1 MSWKVFA
8 QGRRICRQFPVA
20 DISVRFWGVRGSIPS
35 PGSRT
40 ARYGGNTACVEVRCG
55 DHLVIFDAG
64 TGLRLLG
71 NELVQAA
78 AAANADI
85 FLSHCHI
92 DHIAGLPFFA
102 PFFLPA
108 SQIRL
113 WAGNLLPERTLAQ
126 VARMVMS
133 EPLFPGETGIFKADI
148 EFRDFHSGA
157 VLEPHPGVTLRTAP
171 LNHSGRATGY
181 RLEYRGCSIA
191 YITDTEHQPGQLDPH
206 VMALADGVDLLIYD
220 GNYTDEEFVARA
232 GWGHSTWQEGVRIL
246 AAAGAKQLAIFHH
259 DPDHSDEFLDD
270 VQAQATARHS
280 GAIVAAEGMV
290 FRI

>member
-1 MSWKVFA
+1 
-8 QGRRICRQFPVA
+8 VA

-71 NELVQAA
+71 NELVQSAA
-78 AAANADI
+78 GTDADI

-92 DHIAGLPFFA
+92 DHIAGLSFFA

-108 SQIRL
+108 SQIRV
-113 WAGNLLPERTLAQ
+113 WAGNLLPERALAQ
-126 VARMVMS
+126 AAGMVMS
-133 EPLFPGETGIFKADI
+133 EPLFPSATGLFKADI
-148 EFRDFHSGA
+148 AFRDFHSGA
-157 VLEPHPGVTLRTAP
+157 VLEPRPGVTLRTAP
-171 LNHSGRATGY
+171 LNHPGGATGY

-191 YITDTEHQPGQLDPH
+191 YITDTEHQPGELDPH
-206 VMALADGVDLLIYD
+206 VMALAAGVDLLIYD

-246 AAAGAKQLAIFHH
+246 SAVKAKQLAIFHH
-259 DPDHSDEFLDD
+259 DPDHDDEFLDRI
-270 VQAQATARHS
+270 QAQATARHS
-280 GAIVAAEGMV
+280 GVVVAAEGMV
-290 FRI
+290 LRI

>member
-1 MSWKVFA
+1 
-8 QGRRICRQFPVA
+8 VA

-71 NELVQAA
+71 NELVQSAA
-78 AAANADI
+78 GADADI

-92 DHIAGLPFFA
+92 DHIVGLSFFA

-108 SQIRL
+108 SQIRV
-113 WAGNLLPERTLAQ
+113 WAGNLLPERVLAQ
-126 VARMVMS
+126 AAGMVMS
-133 EPLFPGETGIFKADI
+133 EPLFPSATGIFKADI
-148 EFRDFHSGA
+148 EFRDFRSGA
-157 VLEPHPGVTLRTAP
+157 VLEPRPGVTLRTAP
-171 LNHSGRATGY
+171 LNHPGGATGY

-191 YITDTEHQPGQLDPH
+191 YITDTEHQPGELDPH
-206 VMALADGVDLLIYD
+206 VMALAAGVDLLIYD

-246 AAAGAKQLAIFHH
+246 SAAKAKQLAIFHH
-259 DPDHSDEFLDD
+259 DPDHDDEFLDG
-270 VQAQATARHS
+270 VQAQATALHP
-280 GAIVAAEGMV
+280 GAVVATEDMV
-290 FRI
+290 LRV